1 MLLLT
6 TLHCGS
12 GIELKLKLF
21 KINWIYHAKKY
32 ECSTK
37 KIGRSVDFPTANI
50 LIIYVVYS
58 WNRISLAM
66 ISQFSWQ
73 FYHIILASFFCAHM
87 SICFSVAISVR
98 LLLIELYN
106 VWFTSLQQ
114 QRENMNENG
123 EKITHSVWMNI
134 NCTFTCCIWPLLH
147 NDVAMAVVLVFF
159 SCLHSFI
166 QPFHFLTR
174 Q

>member
-1 MLLLT
+1 MNVQRKKLAEALIFRQQIYWLFMWFILGMESLLP
-6 TLHCGS
+6 
-12 GIELKLKLF
+12 
-21 KINWIYHAKKY
+21 W
-32 ECSTK
+32 
-37 KIGRSVDFPTANI
+37 SVNFHGN
-50 LIIYVVYS
+50 
-58 WNRISLAM
+58 
-66 ISQFSWQ
+66 F
-73 FYHIILASFFCAHM
+73 IILSWRGFFCAHM

-114 QRENMNENG
+114 QRENMNENE

-159 SCLHSFI
+159 PVYTVLFNHFI
-166 QPFHFLTR
+166 FSHDSR
-174 Q
+174 HVDM

>member
-1 MLLLT
+1 MFNEKNWQKRWFSDSKYIDYL
-6 TLHCGS
+6 CG
-12 GIELKLKLF
+12 LF
-21 KINWIYHAKKY
+21 LEWNLSCHDQSIFMA
-32 ECSTK
+32 
-37 KIGRSVDFPTANI
+37 I
-50 LIIYVVYS
+50 LSYYLGEV
-58 WNRISLAM
+58 
-66 ISQFSWQ
+66 
-73 FYHIILASFFCAHM
+73 FFCAHM